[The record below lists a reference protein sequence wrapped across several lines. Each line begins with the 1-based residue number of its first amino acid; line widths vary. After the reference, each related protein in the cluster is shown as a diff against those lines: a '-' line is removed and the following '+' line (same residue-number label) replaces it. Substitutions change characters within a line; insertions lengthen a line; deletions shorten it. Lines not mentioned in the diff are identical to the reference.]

1 MTTTAHGLRLTRRS
15 APRDTR
21 KRQLQQLAT
30 QTFDVLVVGGG
41 VTGCGIALDA
51 VSRGLSVALVEKRDF
66 AAGTSSR
73 SSKLIHG
80 GLRYLERLD
89 LGLVREA
96 LRERRLLIETLAP
109 HLVHPTQFLLPLQ
122 HGIKDRAY
130 LGAGLML
137 YDALAGVRSAV
148 PRHRHLS
155 HKACLKAVPALRGDA
170 LTGGIRYY
178 DAQVDDAR
186 FAVTLAGTAFAQ
198 GAVCIS
204 AVEVMSFHHDGPRL
218 TGAHLKDLERGDELD
233 VRARVIINATGVW
246 TTELERL
253 AGVESPLPVRPSKG
267 VHIVVPKDRIDS
279 DLALILT
286 TEKSVLFVL
295 PWGEQWIIG
304 TTDTDYE
311 FGLDHPA
318 ASRADIDYLLGHV
331 NGVLRTPLTTD
342 DITAVYAGL
351 RPLVAESSGDTAAIS
366 REHLVRRSAPGLVSI
381 AGGKYTTYRIMA
393 RDAVDV
399 ASRELPF
406 DVPPSRTEHMPL
418 IGAYGAAQAESRA
431 RLHPAAEAVSAE
443 QIRHLIGRY
452 GTLAL
457 VVMDMVGEDGSLATP
472 LTGAPAYLAAE
483 VRYAVLYEAALHVD
497 DVLTRRTHIA
507 FEAPDRGRE
516 AVAHIAQL
524 MAPALGWDQ
533 AMVDREIA
541 HYRARLDAES
551 AAQAMLD
558 DAGADAA
565 RAPVKDVRL
574 EAE

>member
-1 MTTTAHGLRLTRRS
+1 
-15 APRDTR
+15 
-21 KRQLQQLAT
+21 
-30 QTFDVLVVGGG
+30 
-41 VTGCGIALDA
+41 
-51 VSRGLSVALVEKRDF
+51 
-66 AAGTSSR
+66 
-73 SSKLIHG
+73 
-80 GLRYLERLD
+80 
-89 LGLVREA
+89 
-96 LRERRLLIETLAP
+96 
-109 HLVHPTQFLLPLQ
+109 
-122 HGIKDRAY
+122 
-130 LGAGLML
+130 
-137 YDALAGVRSAV
+137 
-148 PRHRHLS
+148 
-155 HKACLKAVPALRGDA
+155 
-170 LTGGIRYY
+170 
-178 DAQVDDAR
+178 
-186 FAVTLAGTAFAQ
+186 
-198 GAVCIS
+198 
-204 AVEVMSFHHDGPRL
+204 
-218 TGAHLKDLERGDELD
+218 
-233 VRARVIINATGVW
+233 
-246 TTELERL
+246 
-253 AGVESPLPVRPSKG
+253 
-267 VHIVVPKDRIDS
+267 
-279 DLALILT
+279 
-286 TEKSVLFVL
+286 
-295 PWGEQWIIG
+295 
-304 TTDTDYE
+304 
-311 FGLDHPA
+311 
-318 ASRADIDYLLGHV
+318 
-331 NGVLRTPLTTD
+331 
-342 DITAVYAGL
+342 
-351 RPLVAESSGDTAAIS
+351 
-366 REHLVRRSAPGLVSI
+366 
-381 AGGKYTTYRIMA
+381 
-393 RDAVDV
+393 VDV